1 MIMTG
6 AGRKDEK
13 IEKNLLAIDWNA
25 SELPTLPKV
34 ANCLLGILNK
44 EDALIKDLADCIGK
58 DPALATKV
66 LKVANSA
73 FYALRFEITSIHQ
86 AIVLLGFREIGRIA
100 LSYLLADRLLSVA
113 PIAKYHAVSM
123 WKHMTAVAVLAQ
135 EITPKDV
142 MEPDVYTLGLLHDIG
157 WLILVSQAPEVFVS
171 ICEEPGLNTMEMERL
186 WGTDHC
192 LWGAKLAEK
201 WGLPEPFQIVS
212 LHHHDP
218 FQELE
223 PPKYLLRI
231 ALADYAAKAVGITML
246 KIEQNELDGRILK
259 ALSFSDEWLADW
271 VTKLQGNMGRF
282 DAIWSAF
289 V

>member
-1 MIMTG
+1 MMTD
-6 AGRKDEK
+6 APRKEEMA
-13 IEKNLLAIDWNA
+13 EKNLLAIDWNA

-34 ANCLLGILNK
+34 ANRLLGILNN
-44 EDALIKDLADCIGK
+44 EEALVNDLADCIGK

-113 PIAKYHAVSM
+113 PIAKDHAVSM

-135 EITPKDV
+135 EITPRDA

-157 WLILVSQAPEVFVS
+157 WLILVSQAPDVFVS
-171 ICEEPGLNTMEMERL
+171 MCDETGLNTSNVERL

-201 WGLPEPFQIVS
+201 WSLPEPFQIVS

-218 FQELE
+218 FQEFE

-231 ALADYAAKAVGITML
+231 VLADYVAKALGITIL
-246 KIEQNELDGRILK
+246 KTEQNELDARILN
-259 ALSFSDEWLADW
+259 ALSLSEDWLTDW
-271 VTKLQGNMGRF
+271 VSKLKENMGRF
-282 DAIWSAF
+282 DAIWGAF